1 MGFEEI
7 SIVSD
12 EFGCAFVA
20 SVNKEFGRAYQC
32 RNVDRERGWRIA
44 ARFLPPLLRGDRT
57 FSDEEP
63 TGATNHDVTIEV
75 SQRPDSPTAR
85 VAQTIST
92 VLHCAGLAGGVTQS
106 PRVCFVFVREQEFDA
121 ALVQLGIVR
130 SGRQRKPLGCPL
142 PLPAESLPR
151 LLGRNTPRLRQRAEC
166 VVLGSAKRQGNREFA
181 TIGKIE
187 AACQSDIAVKGGVVL

>member
-63 TGATNHDVTIEV
+63 TGATNHDVRIEV
-75 SQRPDSPTAR
+75 SQRA
-85 VAQTIST
+85 
-92 VLHCAGLAGGVTQS
+92 
-106 PRVCFVFVREQEFDA
+106 EF
-121 ALVQLGIVR
+121 
-130 SGRQRKPLGCPL
+130 P
-142 PLPAESLPR
+142 
-151 LLGRNTPRLRQRAEC
+151 
-166 VVLGSAKRQGNREFA
+166 
-181 TIGKIE
+181 
-187 AACQSDIAVKGGVVL
+187 